1 MGYNMEMEGQKTHVE
16 FLSGIDFFHYH
27 VLFPIFKEII
37 QCDEMKVFLRD
48 YT

>member
-1 MGYNMEMEGQKTHVE
+1 MGYNIEMEGQKTHVV
-16 FLSGIDFFHYH
+16 FLSGIDYIHYH

-37 QCDEMKVFLRD
+37 QGDEMKVFLRD

>member
-16 FLSGIDFFHYH
+16 CLSGIDFIHCH

-37 QCDEMKVFLRD
+37 QGDETKVFLRD

>member
-1 MGYNMEMEGQKTHVE
+1 MGYNMEMEGQKTHVKI
-16 FLSGIDFFHYH
+16 LSGIDFIHYH

-37 QCDEMKVFLRD
+37 QGDETKVFLRD